1 MAHIELTA
9 ENFDEIVLRSETP
22 ILVDFYATWCG
33 PCKMLSPVLEEL
45 AEKHPQLT
53 VAKLDV
59 DAATPIA
66 IRYQISSIPALLLF
80 ENGQLVDRAL
90 GYMPLASLER
100 WLAQN
105 HVV

>member
-9 ENFDEIVLRSETP
+9 ENFDATVNNCPNP

-33 PCKMLSPVLEEL
+33 PCKMLAPVLEEL
-45 AEKHPQLT
+45 GEKHPQLT
-53 VAKLDV
+53 IAKLDV